1 MRLDT
6 RLDRTGLTDKQIFFI
21 ECWSSLC
28 CLKSIDSDRV
38 TYNNVLNATEEILEL
53 YTHENRYNAVEK
65 RRHVIRELRELFSID
80 PCINHVDFD
89 GIPQHIIG
97 LCDENRLTDQNISP
111 VEKNK
116 TLMISLLS
124 QLSGL
129 IRVKYRRV
137 VINSLQE
144 ILFSANPAEND
155 DFDKIYYLTNSLV
168 SVLITLGMPTS
179 ECFLLVKNF
188 FFNREFEFSRV
199 FELFSEKIGRDPFPI
214 RIIKKLKSERLYN
227 LIRDAGGE
235 IKFKNCSFILS
246 TAPREEGNASIV
258 SIDVDAISFNAAK
271 KKSMLDLHKA
281 LDVIAY
287 MMGGDDVE
295 VVKKYTAI
303 NKSNTIETKTLIEFD
318 KPIINALDRL
328 SRDGF
333 ELYMSTMSSLYEQ
346 AAENTIRKIS
356 AAFRFFKN
364 GLSDDTSESRFTA
377 FWSALESLTLG
388 VSEQSLSHDEHV
400 IQAVLPCVAL
410 DYPLKQLFALR
421 AIAKELNW
429 LPIDGINLSNANI
442 GSLYL
447 ALKNEEFSNEVL
459 NRLSNYPY
467 AKYRFSAFI
476 LLCKS
481 PYKLAVKMQSHKNKV
496 ELQLHR
502 LYRTRNAIVHNAS
515 TPDRLDMLVVNLEHY
530 LRSTLN
536 AMIYMMNSATSIS
549 SPEEAFNRYNYQ
561 ADCILNEMDPSINAK
576 DRQKEGIRTGIA
588 NNTVRV
594 SDQYLVKWLGMHI

>member
-6 RLDRTGLTDKQIFFI
+6 RLDRAGLTDKQAFFI

-65 RRHVIRELRELFSID
+65 RRHVIRELRELFSLD
-80 PCINHVDFD
+80 PCINHADFD

-97 LCDENRLTDQNISP
+97 LCDENRLTDQNVSP
-111 VEKNK
+111 VEKKK

-129 IRVKYRRV
+129 IRVKYRKVAIDTIRDV
-137 VINSLQE
+137 LLSTQ
-144 ILFSANPAEND
+144 PADNN

-188 FFNREFEFSRV
+188 FFNRELEFSRT
-199 FELFSEKIGRDPFPI
+199 FELFSEKIDRAPFPI

-227 LIRDAGGE
+227 LIRDAEGE
-235 IKFKNCSFILS
+235 INFKNCSFILS
-246 TAPREEGNASIV
+246 TAPREEGNTSIV

-271 KKSMLDLHKA
+271 KRSMFDLHKA

-287 MMGGDDVE
+287 MMGGDDIE
-295 VVKKYTAI
+295 IVKKYTAI
-303 NKSNTIETKTLIEFD
+303 NKDNTTEAKSLIEFD
-318 KPIINALDRL
+318 RPIINALDRL

-333 ELYMSTMSSLYEQ
+333 ELYMTTMSTLYGK
-346 AAENTIRKIS
+346 AEDNTVRKIS

-421 AIAKELNW
+421 SIAKQLEW
-429 LPIDGINLSNANI
+429 LPINNVDLSNSNI
-442 GSLYL
+442 GLLYL
-447 ALKNEEFSNEVL
+447 ALKDDVFSDEVL
-459 NRLSNYPY
+459 NRLNDYPY

-476 LLCKS
+476 SLCKS
-481 PYKLAVKMQSHKNKV
+481 PYALAVKMQSHKDKV

-549 SPEEAFNRYNYQ
+549 SPEEAFNRYHYQ
-561 ADCILNEMDPSINAK
+561 ADCILNEMDPSANARGK
-576 DRQKEGIRTGIA
+576 QKEGIRSGIA
-588 NNTVRV
+588 NNSVRV
-594 SDQYLVKWLGMHI
+594 SDNALVKWLGMHV